1 MLENIKEG
9 LEKIQNQITYINLQS
24 DYNKFSDLKD
34 KIKIIKNYLNDSIND
49 LNSVSNKVIN
59 GYSIDNNSGDNGF
72 LNKTKNDIKDTYDY
86 LNNIIIPDIENNL
99 KDLLKE
105 MESLDID

>member
-1 MLENIKEG
+1 MTRLEEFK
-9 LEKIQNQITYINLQS
+9 
-24 DYNKFSDLKD
+24 
-34 KIKIIKNYLNDSIND
+34 SI
-49 LNSVSNKVIN
+49 NKVIPYKTKIELVYKEIEN
-59 GYSIDNNSGDNGF
+59 GNFTKGF
-72 LNKTKNDIKDTYDY
+72 LKDLSVSRNNFSWGIKIPCDCENKELLQDFNTWKNDIKDTYDY